1 MWFPVRWVRSGLSI
15 PVVEVACGLGNPV
28 LDLDAIALC
37 EFPLGS
43 LKHLHADDGRM
54 RLLYKEHGQ
63 LAFILRQLV
72 RYVVFCI
79 KLLGQRAAGVLFLPD
94 HDANDLT
101 AELLPVVG
109 GNTLRVQ
116 LLRYA
121 VAGIAVQKHLKNA
134 SDYDGFLLVD
144 DQIAVLGPIAVNLAA
159 ASLAAFIAFADAPFA
174 VFRNAATLFL
184 RKGSED
190 CEHQFTVTAEGVDVF
205 LLEADLNSQLLQAP
219 DRVKQVHR
227 VTGKALYTLR
237 EYYVDRSGL
246 TVSQHPLEL
255 IAVLHA
261 SPGNTVIGV
270 NASVFPFRVL
280 LDKSAVVA
288 HLCGERVLHPLRF
301 HGHSGVSSDSFFSG
315 QNRRFFVYPFD
326 GFQALSLLPHCYL
339 SL

>member
-1 MWFPVRWVRSGLSI
+1 
-15 PVVEVACGLGNPV
+15 
-28 LDLDAIALC
+28 
-37 EFPLGS
+37 
-43 LKHLHADDGRM
+43 M

-101 AELLPVVG
+101 VELLSVVG
-109 GNTLRVQ
+109 GNSLRVQ

-134 SDYDGFLLVD
+134 SDYSGFLLVD

-174 VFRNAATLFL
+174 VLRNAATLFL

-205 LLEADLNSQLLQAP
+205 LLEADLNSQLLQVP

-301 HGHSGVSSDSFFSG
+301 HGHSGVSGDSFFPG
-315 QNRRFFVYPFD
+315 QNRRFFIYPFD
-326 GFQALSLLPHCYL
+326 GFQALSLLTHCYL